1 MAAKPWAG
9 RVIDLII
16 GWQDASP
23 DTRSRLLQGLC
34 AGVRLQSLITNSLT
48 LIILSGLIIAQ
59 SRDPVH
65 VGWVVAVIL
74 GGLLPRFY
82 ARALRQ
88 RGDFR
93 HKTELKALGFLLVS
107 GLYGLIW
114 GLGPFLFLP
123 ELQGPATGIF
133 LFMMVFGTVMGP
145 YAAIP
150 GILYIRLATTG
161 IPTLVAVALYTG
173 PQVLLACLI
182 VSLWL
187 VARTD
192 VWRSYHRTMR
202 RQLELQEVLERRH
215 AELESAHQS
224 NQETNRQLRKLA
236 ETDPL
241 TGAFNRR
248 ELMRFLGE
256 LCAPAALILFDVD
269 HFKQINDT
277 FGHHAG
283 DEALVRLVGL
293 VHETLRKQDLLARTG
308 GEEFVIVL
316 TETDRA
322 SALTIAERVRRR
334 IEAMAIDV
342 GGRQL
347 RLTVSLGTALIAE
360 PTSRAAARKLRE
372 ADAALY
378 QAKRK
383 GRNRVE
389 MAGTGSLQT

>member
-1 MAAKPWAG
+1 MAAKFSAG
-9 RVIDLII
+9 RVIDLMI
-16 GWQDASP
+16 GWQDTSP
-23 DTRSRLLQGLC
+23 GTRSRLLQGLC
-34 AGVRLQSLITNSLT
+34 ANVRLQSLITNSLT
-48 LIILSGLIIAQ
+48 LIILSGLIIAE
-59 SRDPVH
+59 SRNPVH

-74 GGLLPRFY
+74 GGLLPRVY

-88 RGDFR
+88 RGDFGR
-93 HKTELKALGFLLVS
+93 ATDLKALGFLLVS

-123 ELQGPATGIF
+123 DLHGSATGIF
-133 LFMMVFGTVMGP
+133 LFIMVFGTVMGP
-145 YAAIP
+145 YAALP
-150 GILYIRLATTG
+150 GILYVRLATTG

-182 VSLWL
+182 ISLWL

-192 VWRSYHRTMR
+192 VWRSYHRTLR
-202 RQLELQEVLERRH
+202 RQLELQAVLERRH
-215 AELESAHQS
+215 AELKSA
-224 NQETNRQLRKLA
+224 NQNSEEANRQLRKLA

-241 TGAFNRR
+241 TGAYNRR
-248 ELMRFLGE
+248 ELMRRLGE
-256 LCAPAALILFDVD
+256 LSGSTALILFDVD
-269 HFKQINDT
+269 HFKQVNDT

-308 GEEFVIVL
+308 GEEFVLVL
-316 TETDRA
+316 AEADRT
-322 SALTIAERVRRR
+322 SALAIAERVRRK
-334 IEAMAIDV
+334 IEAMAIEA

-347 RLTVSLGTALIAE
+347 RLTVSLGVALLTDPSTQTVAQ
-360 PTSRAAARKLRE
+360 KLRE

-378 QAKRK
+378 QAKRR

-389 MAGTGSLQT
+389 IV